1 MTMLNID
8 ELFEEKRTS
17 VPSLVKGKWYRVQ
30 WTPDLSAGE
39 RLNLGVAFAPFEGK
53 PYVQTI
59 EEFGRLRCLFD
70 ESAEFHARLACRVAE
85 LMIESEP
92 NPEMWQSPQLRIAE
106 GGFAQGESSVEIVDR
121 LMADVVPLGV
131 PLRSR
136 AEQHRPINQKRAY
149 KQVNEALSF
158 RLGKSYREHVPEN
171 PKVSTEI
178 GINLFLPFRRKQGS
192 EAATLVSADF
202 TKPEKI
208 KGELYIGQRD
218 IAMATRQVE
227 FKKGAMFILR
237 PGGYMKREVMKAAED
252 EVMEFSRYLKSIG
265 IPYYLGKDTEEL
277 TDIVKEW
284 CINESA

>member
-8 ELFEEKRTS
+8 ELFEEKRAS

-39 RLNLGVAFAPFEGK
+39 RLNLGVAFVPVDGK
-53 PYVQTI
+53 PYIQTI

-85 LMIESEP
+85 LMVESEP
-92 NPEMWQSPQLRIAE
+92 NPEMWNTPQLRIAE
-106 GGFAQGESSVEIVDR
+106 GGFAQGESTIEIVDR

-131 PLRSR
+131 PQRSR
-136 AEQHRPINQKRAY
+136 AEQHKPTNQKRAY
-149 KQVNEALSF
+149 KQVNDALSF
-158 RLGKSYREHVPEN
+158 RLGRKYREHVPEN
-171 PKVSTEI
+171 PKVPTEI
-178 GINLFLPFRRKQGS
+178 GINLFLPFRRSQGS

-218 IAMATRQVE
+218 ITMATRQKE
-227 FKKGAMFILR
+227 FERGAMFILR
-237 PGGYMKREVMKAAED
+237 PGGHMKREVMHAAEE
-252 EVMEFSRYLKSIG
+252 EVREFSRYLQSLG

-277 TDIVKEW
+277 TDIIKDW
-284 CINESA
+284 CVSEAA

>member
-1 MTMLNID
+1 MLNID

-39 RLNLGVAFAPFEGK
+39 RLNLGVAFVPVDGK

-85 LMIESEP
+85 LMVESEP
-92 NPEMWQSPQLRIAE
+92 NPEMWNNPQLRIVE
-106 GGFAQGESSVEIVDR
+106 GGFAQGESTTEIVDR
-121 LMADVVPLGV
+121 LMSDVVPLGV
-131 PLRSR
+131 PQRSR
-136 AEQHRPINQKRAY
+136 AEQHKPINQKRAY
-149 KQVNEALSF
+149 KQVNDALSF
-158 RLGKSYREHVPEN
+158 RLGNKYREHVPEN

-178 GINLFLPFRRKQGS
+178 GINLFLPFRRSQGS

-218 IAMATRQVE
+218 ITMATRQNE
-227 FKKGAMFILR
+227 FKRGAMFILR
-237 PGGYMKREVMKAAED
+237 PGGYMKREVMQAAEE
-252 EVMEFSRYLKSIG
+252 EVREFSRYLQSLG

-277 TDIVKEW
+277 TDIIKDW
-284 CINESA
+284 CVSEAA